1 MHFLFIR
8 VKNSSFDI
16 PWALLEMGEQVEIYE
31 NAEFDPL
38 APVPEEFERLDAF
51 LSTHSYDC
59 LISYLFVPEISDLC
73 QTRNFT
79 YIGWVYDS
87 PLISLFHP
95 AVKNPCNYIFL
106 FDRAEYE
113 HMQSMGIP
121 HLYYLPMGVNLSRTG
136 ALNITPEDEKN
147 FACDISF
154 IGNLYEDNSYNSFIS
169 RFPEDI
175 AAELKLY
182 LVRNL
187 CNWHAVK
194 PWPRVSEKAA
204 VFLSE
209 AFGADVWNRMDME
222 LDLYLGLLFLSR
234 KLAEMDRITVLNTLA
249 RQYTVD
255 LYTKSDCSY
264 IHNVRTHQG
273 VDYYTDMNKI
283 FYLSKINLNITLPSI
298 ETGLPQRILDIMGS
312 GGFVLTNYQQEIDDY
327 FVIGKEIEV
336 FHDIDELMEK
346 TAWYLSHE
354 EERLKISMNGYLKVR
369 EKFSYIHQLKQIIQ
383 TVDSNYS
390 KSD

>member
-8 VKNSSFDI
+8 AKSSSFDI
-16 PWALLEMGEQVEIYE
+16 PWALLEIGEQVEIYE
-31 NAEFDPL
+31 KAEFDPL
-38 APVPEEFERLDAF
+38 APVPEEFEKLDDF
-51 LSTHSYDC
+51 LSAHNYDC
-59 LISYLFVPEISDLC
+59 LISYLFVPEISDIC
-73 QTRNFT
+73 QNQDII

-95 AVKNPCNYIFL
+95 AVKNPCNYLFL

-113 HMQSMGIP
+113 HMLSFEIP

-147 FACDISF
+147 FTCDISF
-154 IGNLYEDNSYNSFIS
+154 IGSLYEDNAYNSFIS
-169 RFPEDI
+169 CFSEEV

-187 CNWHAVK
+187 CNWHTIK
-194 PWPRVSEKAA
+194 PWPRVSEKTTA
-204 VFLSE
+204 FLSKTL
-209 AFGADVWNRMDME
+209 GADVWNRMGME

-249 RQYTVD
+249 EHYTVD
-255 LYTKSDCSY
+255 LYTKSDCSF
-264 IHNVRTHQG
+264 IHHVRTHQG

-283 FYLSKINLNITLPSI
+283 FYLSKINLNVTLPSI

-327 FVIGKEIEV
+327 FMIGKEIEV
-336 FHDIDELMEK
+336 FRDIDELMEK
-346 TAWYLSHE
+346 TSYYLSHE
-354 EERLKISMNGYLKVR
+354 EERLRIAMNGYLKVR
-369 EKFSYIHQLKQIIQ
+369 ENFSYTHQLQQILQ
-383 TVDSNYS
+383 TVKNDLA
-390 KSD
+390 

>member
-31 NAEFDPL
+31 EAQFDPL
-38 APVPEEFERLDAF
+38 APVPEEFEKLDQF
-51 LSTHSYDC
+51 LSTRSYDC

-73 QTRNFT
+73 QTRNLI

-95 AVKNPCNYIFL
+95 AAKNPCNYIFL

-113 HMQSMGIP
+113 HMQSLEIP

-147 FACDISF
+147 FTCDISF
-154 IGNLYEDNSYNSFIS
+154 IGSLYEDNSYNSFIYGLS
-169 RFPEDI
+169 EDV
-175 AAELKLY
+175 ATELKLY

-187 CNWHAVK
+187 CNWHSVK
-194 PWPRVSEKAA
+194 PWPRVSPNTMA
-204 VFLSE
+204 FLSE
-209 AFGADVWNRMDME
+209 TFGADIWNRNDMD

-249 RQYTVD
+249 EHYTVD
-255 LYTKSDCSY
+255 LYTKSDYSY
-264 IHNVRTHQG
+264 IHNVRTHPG

-283 FYLSKINLNITLPSI
+283 FYLSRINLNITLPSI
-298 ETGLPQRILDIMGS
+298 ETGLPQRVLDIMGS
-312 GGFVLTNYQQEIDDY
+312 GGFALTNYQQEIDDY
-327 FVIGKEIEV
+327 FIIGKEIEV
-336 FHDIDELMEK
+336 FHDVDELMEK
-346 TAWYLSHE
+346 IAWYLSHE
-354 EERLKISMNGYLKVR
+354 EERLKIAMNGYLKVR
-369 EKFSYIHQLKQIIQ
+369 EKFSYTHQLQQIIQ
-383 TVDSNYS
+383 TVENDRI
-390 KSD
+390 

>member
-8 VKNSSFDI
+8 AKSSSFDI
-16 PWALLEMGEQVEIYE
+16 PWALLEIGEQVEIYE
-31 NAEFDPL
+31 KAEFDPL
-38 APVPEEFERLDAF
+38 APVPEEFEKLDDF

-59 LISYLFVPEISDLC
+59 LISYLFVPEISDIC
-73 QTRNFT
+73 QNRNII

-95 AVKNPCNYIFL
+95 SAKNPCNYLFL

-113 HMQSMGIP
+113 HMLPFEIP

-136 ALNITPEDEKN
+136 ALNITPEDEKS
-147 FACDISF
+147 FTCDISF
-154 IGNLYEDNSYNSFIS
+154 IGSLYEDNAYNSFIS
-169 RFPEDI
+169 CFSEEV

-187 CNWHAVK
+187 CNWHTIK
-194 PWPRVSEKAA
+194 PWPRVSEKTTA
-204 VFLSE
+204 FLSKTL
-209 AFGADVWNRMDME
+209 GADVWNRLDME

-249 RQYTVD
+249 EHYTVD
-255 LYTKSDCSY
+255 LYTKSDCSF
-264 IHNVRTHQG
+264 IHHVRTHQG

-283 FYLSKINLNITLPSI
+283 FYLSKINLNVTLPSI

-312 GGFVLTNYQQEIDDY
+312 GGFALTNYQQEIDDY

-336 FHDIDELMEK
+336 FRDIDELMEK
-346 TAWYLSHE
+346 TAYYLSHE
-354 EERLKISMNGYLKVR
+354 EERLRIAMNGYLKVR
-369 EKFSYIHQLKQIIQ
+369 ENFSYTHQLKRILQ
-383 TVDSNYS
+383 TVKNDPA
-390 KSD
+390 

>member
-8 VKNSSFDI
+8 AKSSSFDI
-16 PWALLEMGEQVEIYE
+16 PWALLEIGEQVEIYE
-31 NAEFDPL
+31 KAEFDPL
-38 APVPEEFERLDAF
+38 APVPEEFEKLDDF
-51 LSTHSYDC
+51 LSAHNYDC
-59 LISYLFVPEISDLC
+59 LISYLFVPEISDIC
-73 QTRNFT
+73 QNQDII

-95 AVKNPCNYIFL
+95 AVKNPCNYLFL

-113 HMQSMGIP
+113 HMLSFEIP

-147 FACDISF
+147 FTCDISF
-154 IGNLYEDNSYNSFIS
+154 IGSLYEDNAYNSFIS
-169 RFPEDI
+169 CFSEEV

-187 CNWHAVK
+187 CNWHTIK
-194 PWPRVSEKAA
+194 PWPRVSEKTMA
-204 VFLSE
+204 FLSKTL
-209 AFGADVWNRMDME
+209 GADVWNRMGME

-249 RQYTVD
+249 EHYTVD
-255 LYTKSDCSY
+255 LYTKSDCSF
-264 IHNVRTHQG
+264 IHHVRTHQG

-283 FYLSKINLNITLPSI
+283 FYLSKINLNVTLPSI

-327 FVIGKEIEV
+327 FMIGKEIEV
-336 FHDIDELMEK
+336 FRDIDELMEK
-346 TAWYLSHE
+346 TSYYLSHE
-354 EERLKISMNGYLKVR
+354 EERLRIAMNGYLKVR
-369 EKFSYIHQLKQIIQ
+369 ENFSYTHQLQQILQ
-383 TVDSNYS
+383 TVKNDLA
-390 KSD
+390 

>member
-8 VKNSSFDI
+8 AKSSSFDI
-16 PWALLEMGEQVEIYE
+16 PWALLEIGEQVEIYE
-31 NAEFDPL
+31 KAEFDPL
-38 APVPEEFERLDAF
+38 APVPEEFEKLDDF
-51 LSTHSYDC
+51 LSTHNYDC
-59 LISYLFVPEISDLC
+59 LISYLFVPEISDIC
-73 QTRNFT
+73 QNQDII

-95 AVKNPCNYIFL
+95 AVKNPCNYLFL

-113 HMQSMGIP
+113 HMLSFEIP

-147 FACDISF
+147 FTCDISF
-154 IGNLYEDNSYNSFIS
+154 IGSLYEDNAYNSFIS
-169 RFPEDI
+169 CFSEEV

-187 CNWHAVK
+187 CNWHTIK
-194 PWPRVSEKAA
+194 PWPRVSEKTMA
-204 VFLSE
+204 FLSKTL
-209 AFGADVWNRMDME
+209 GADVWNRMGME

-249 RQYTVD
+249 EHYTVD
-255 LYTKSDCSY
+255 LYTKSDCSF
-264 IHNVRTHQG
+264 IHHVRTHQG

-283 FYLSKINLNITLPSI
+283 FYLSKINLNVTLPSI

-327 FVIGKEIEV
+327 FMIGKEIEV
-336 FHDIDELMEK
+336 FRDIDELMEK
-346 TAWYLSHE
+346 TSYYLSHE
-354 EERLKISMNGYLKVR
+354 EERLRIAMNGYLKVR
-369 EKFSYIHQLKQIIQ
+369 ENFSYTHQLQQILQ
-383 TVDSNYS
+383 TVKNDLA
-390 KSD
+390 

>member
-8 VKNSSFDI
+8 VKSSSFDI
-16 PWALLEMGEQVEIYE
+16 PWTLLEMGEQVEMYE
-31 NAEFDPL
+31 DAEFDPL
-38 APVPEEFERLDAF
+38 FPVMEEFEKLNSF
-51 LSTHSYDC
+51 LSTHKYDC
-59 LISYLFVPEISDLC
+59 LISYLFVPEISNLC
-73 QTRNFT
+73 QNHNII
-79 YIGWVYDS
+79 YIGWIYDS

-95 AVKNPCNYIFL
+95 AAKNPCNYLFI
-106 FDRAEYE
+106 FDRSEFE
-113 HMQSMGIP
+113 HMKTLGIP

-147 FACDISF
+147 FSCDISF
-154 IGNLYEDNSYNSFIS
+154 IGSLYEDNSYNSFIS
-169 RFPEDI
+169 CFSEEV

-187 CNWHAVK
+187 CNWHTVK
-194 PWPRVSEKAA
+194 PWPRISEKTTA
-204 VFLSE
+204 FLSE
-209 AFGADVWNRMDME
+209 TFGADVWNRMGME

-249 RQYTVD
+249 EHYTVD

-264 IHNVRTHQG
+264 IHHVRTHQG

-283 FYLSKINLNITLPSI
+283 FYLSKINLNVTLPSI

-312 GGFVLTNYQQEIDDY
+312 GGFVLTNYQREIDDY

-336 FHDIDELMEK
+336 FRDINELMEK
-346 TAWYLSHE
+346 TAYYLSHE
-354 EERLKISMNGYLKVR
+354 EERLRIAMNGYLKVR
-369 EKFSYIHQLKQIIQ
+369 KNFSYKHQLKKILQ
-383 TVDSNYS
+383 TVKDNLT
-390 KSD
+390 

>member
-8 VKNSSFDI
+8 AKSSSFDI
-16 PWALLEMGEQVEIYE
+16 PWALLEIGEQVEIYE
-31 NAEFDPL
+31 KAEFDPL
-38 APVPEEFERLDAF
+38 APVPEEFEKLDDF
-51 LSTHSYDC
+51 LSAHNYDC
-59 LISYLFVPEISDLC
+59 LISYLFVPEISDIC
-73 QTRNFT
+73 QNRNII

-95 AVKNPCNYIFL
+95 AVKNPCNYLFL

-113 HMQSMGIP
+113 HMLPFEIP

-136 ALNITPEDEKN
+136 ALNITPEDEKS
-147 FACDISF
+147 FTCDISF
-154 IGNLYEDNSYNSFIS
+154 IGSLYEDNAYNSFIS
-169 RFPEDI
+169 CFSEEV

-187 CNWHAVK
+187 CNWHTIK
-194 PWPRVSEKAA
+194 PWPRVSEKTTA
-204 VFLSE
+204 FLSKTL
-209 AFGADVWNRMDME
+209 GADVWNRLDME

-249 RQYTVD
+249 EHYTVD
-255 LYTKSDCSY
+255 LYTKSDCSF
-264 IHNVRTHQG
+264 IHHVRTHQG

-283 FYLSKINLNITLPSI
+283 FYLSKINLNVTLPSI

-312 GGFVLTNYQQEIDDY
+312 GGFALTNYQQEIDDY

-336 FHDIDELMEK
+336 FRDIDELMEK
-346 TAWYLSHE
+346 TAYYLSHE
-354 EERLKISMNGYLKVR
+354 EERLRIAMNGYLKVR
-369 EKFSYIHQLKQIIQ
+369 DNFSYTHQLKRILQ
-383 TVDSNYS
+383 TVKNDLA
-390 KSD
+390 